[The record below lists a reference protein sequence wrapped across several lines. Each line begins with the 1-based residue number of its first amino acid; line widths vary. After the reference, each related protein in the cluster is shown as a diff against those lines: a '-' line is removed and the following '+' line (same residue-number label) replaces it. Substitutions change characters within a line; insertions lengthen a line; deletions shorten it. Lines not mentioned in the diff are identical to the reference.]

1 MNPAR
6 KPRRLPQALS
16 DLHKGLV
23 HRAGLVFELA
33 AWQSRERWEHHMY
46 ALYVTLAAI
55 PLSLFAAWIY
65 AGLPTSLP
73 RRARADTPGSTALR
87 DGPILAFRDPESLR
101 GPSDP
106 SEIAIAASRLS
117 RETPEQNA
125 AASSNVTRALP

>member
-1 MNPAR
+1 
-6 KPRRLPQALS
+6 
-16 DLHKGLV
+16 
-23 HRAGLVFELA
+23 
-33 AWQSRERWEHHMY
+33 MY

-73 RRARADTPGSTALR
+73 RRARADTPASTTLR
-87 DGPILAFRDPESLR
+87 HRPALAFRDPESLR
-101 GPSDP
+101 GPAGP

-125 AASSNVTRALP
+125 AALLMRDLGAAVGELPAVPLRVSSAD

>member
-1 MNPAR
+1 
-6 KPRRLPQALS
+6 
-16 DLHKGLV
+16 
-23 HRAGLVFELA
+23 
-33 AWQSRERWEHHMY
+33 MY

-117 RETPEQNA
+117 RETPELGEAVTLGEQ
-125 AASSNVTRALP
+125 ASAGSRVDRCW

>member
-1 MNPAR
+1 
-6 KPRRLPQALS
+6 
-16 DLHKGLV
+16 
-23 HRAGLVFELA
+23 
-33 AWQSRERWEHHMY
+33 MY

-73 RRARADTPGSTALR
+73 RRAHADTPASLTLR
-87 DGPILAFRDPESLR
+87 DRPTLAFRVPESLR

-117 RETPEQNA
+117 RETPDR
-125 AASSNVTRALP
+125 TRPPPQT